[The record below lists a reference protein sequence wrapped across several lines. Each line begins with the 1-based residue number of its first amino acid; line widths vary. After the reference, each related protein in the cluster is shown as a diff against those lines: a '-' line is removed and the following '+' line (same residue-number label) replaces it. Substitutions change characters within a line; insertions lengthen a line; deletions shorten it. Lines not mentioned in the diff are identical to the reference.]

1 MTRIYPTP
9 ASLSNPSG
17 PWRVRRLPPYH
28 VAGPRGSHLP
38 PQTADGAVDLGWGAM
53 DLYCTE
59 KGAVDLDGA
68 DSVDLLHGS
77 VELLYW
83 PVQYIYCEQCPK
95 L

>member
-1 MTRIYPTP
+1 M
-9 ASLSNPSG
+9 
-17 PWRVRRLPPYH
+17 
-28 VAGPRGSHLP
+28 
-38 PQTADGAVDLGWGAM
+38 DLGWDAM